1 MDNGAD
7 RRGSAA
13 DPLKK
18 DSDELAG
25 LASAAPDIRRRELAN
40 FLRARREAISP
51 EDVGLPRLRRRR
63 TPGLRREEVAF
74 LAGIG
79 AAWYARL
86 EMGHEISPSS
96 ETLLAVA
103 RALKLNV
110 VEIEYVFELA
120 GFGIPQFHESLEAIV
135 PQALEQLI
143 PAIETH
149 GAIFFDRYLTMLRW
163 NSIADAMFG
172 IAGKST
178 PGERNTL
185 HRLMN
190 DLRLSKTFGDDF
202 ERLAGGVIAVF
213 RRAYAAGEPTPFAES
228 LHEQILA
235 NPRLAD
241 LWAHYVVADNVFEGD
256 SGPFERHHPALGSFS
271 ILTSNLIVSRQQG
284 TILRIIA
291 PANGPSAETFKR
303 LAALG
308 SPSSVENNLP

>member
-1 MDNGAD
+1 VPVALGAQ
-7 RRGSAA
+7 SEA
-13 DPLKK
+13 LKN
-18 DSDELAG
+18 DSEELAG
-25 LASAAPDIRRRELAN
+25 LASPAPDIRRRELAN

-96 ETLLAVA
+96 ETLLSITQ
-103 RALKLNV
+103 ALRLNV
-110 VEIEYVFELA
+110 VETEYVFELA
-120 GFGIPQFHESLEAIV
+120 GFGIPQFHESIDAIV
-135 PQALEQLI
+135 PQALEQFI
-143 PAIETH
+143 PTIETH

-172 IAGKST
+172 IAEKSK

-185 HRLMN
+185 YRLIN
-190 DLRLSKTFGDDF
+190 DPRLLTTFGDDF

-213 RRAYAAGEPTPFAES
+213 RRAYAAGEPTPFAKS
-228 LHEQILA
+228 LHTAILA
-235 NPRLAD
+235 NPRLAE
-241 LWAHYVVADNVFEGD
+241 LWENYVVADNVFEGEM
-256 SGPFERHHPALGSFS
+256 GPFERHHPVLGSFT
-271 ILTSNLIVSRQQG
+271 IVTSNLIVSRQQG

-291 PANGPSAETFKR
+291 PADAPSAETFKR
-303 LAALG
+303 LASLG
-308 SPSSVENNLP
+308 SPSTVENNLP